1 VPVATPV
8 VAATPVFPPASY
20 STDLLVDTMWLMEH
34 LADPQLKLIELS
46 EDAAYMS
53 GHLPSAGHLRW
64 EDLKL
69 VDSNSATLAAWRDD
83 VQARLGALGI
93 TPADPVVVYDDGSL
107 WAARVW
113 WILEALGHRDK
124 RVLDGGKP
132 AWTAAGEPL
141 STDSVSP
148 APASYEGTPNLA
160 ALATAEYVASRL
172 GAPDLALV
180 DARRPEEYSGQDNDG
195 TARGGHIPGAVN
207 IPFDQVAI
215 PGSPRYYLPPDKLAE
230 LYVSRGV
237 TPDKE
242 VIAYCATGVRS
253 AVTYFSLR
261 LLGYPRVLLYSAS
274 WAEWGNR
281 LDLPVAT

>member
-1 VPVATPV
+1 MAEHLTRPSGRLTRRTLLSRIARGAVALSLGVGLVPSQAAQADDTPPGYGTPTASQPAPTAVPAGTRAPAPPAATPAPAATAVAVATPV

-113 WILEALGHRDK
+113 WILEALDRRGGAVVHRLCQPRSRQLRGHTQPGGAGDS
-124 RVLDGGKP
+124 RVRRLPAGGARP
-132 AWTAAGEPL
+132 GAGGCP
-141 STDSVSP
+141 SAGGV
-148 APASYEGTPNLA
+148 
-160 ALATAEYVASRL
+160 L
-172 GAPDLALV
+172 GA
-180 DARRPEEYSGQDNDG
+180 GQRWHG
-195 TARGGHIPGAVN
+195 AGRAHPGRGQHP
-207 IPFDQVAI
+207 
-215 PGSPRYYLPPDKLAE
+215 L
-230 LYVSRGV
+230 
-237 TPDKE
+237 
-242 VIAYCATGVRS
+242 
-253 AVTYFSLR
+253 
-261 LLGYPRVLLYSAS
+261 
-274 WAEWGNR
+274 
-281 LDLPVAT
+281 